1 MNKLD
6 NFIACLIELL
16 EDDFDGDFQITR
28 SGLLEYIKKAQRNA
42 EVLSRYPKMNRET
55 WLVSKGETE

>member
-1 MNKLD
+1 MSDLD
-6 NFIACLIELL
+6 TFIACLIELL

-42 EVLSRYPKMNRET
+42 EVLSRYPEISRET
-55 WLVSKGETE
+55 WLISKGETE